1 MSIRRILPLVA
12 TAALALAVSA
22 GAWAQDGR
30 GHGRQGDRG
39 EQQRGDRGDRAAMGE
54 GNRMRAMPEPRAMRP
69 EPRPRPEQRQQ
80 RRRDDSMADSVR
92 RIQRTTRGRVINAER
107 VQSDGRSVNRIKVM
121 DDRGRI
127 RVYMD
132 DPAQR
137 RGAPTRDDD
146 N

>member
-1 MSIRRILPLVA
+1 MSTRRILPLLA

-30 GHGRQGDRG
+30 GGHRQGDRG
-39 EQQRGDRGDRAAMGE
+39 GEHRGARSGE
-54 GNRMRAMPEPRAMRP
+54 DNRQRAMPDPRPMRSESPRP
-69 EPRPRPEQRQQ
+69 EPRRH
-80 RRRDDSMADSVR
+80 RRDDSMADSVR

-107 VQSDGRSVNRIKVM
+107 VQSDGRSINRIKVM

-146 N
+146 S

>member
-1 MSIRRILPLVA
+1 MPTRRILPLLA
-12 TAALALAVSA
+12 TAALALTVSA

-30 GHGRQGDRG
+30 GHRQGDRG
-39 EQQRGDRGDRAAMGE
+39 AEPRRDRAGAGE
-54 GNRMRAMPEPRAMRP
+54 GNRQRAMPDPRPMRAESPRP
-69 EPRPRPEQRQQ
+69 EPRQQ

>member
-1 MSIRRILPLVA
+1 MPIRRSLLLIVPVA
-12 TAALALAVSA
+12 FALAASA

-30 GHGRQGDRG
+30 GHGRGQGDRAERG
-39 EQQRGDRGDRAAMGE
+39 E
-54 GNRMRAMPEPRAMRP
+54 RMREMPRRQMARPDVERDRPQPR
-69 EPRPRPEQRQQ
+69 E
-80 RRRDDSMADSVR
+80 RRAEDGMADSVR

-132 DPAQR
+132 DPQQR
-137 RGAPTRDDD
+137 VDPPTRRDDR
-146 N
+146 

>member
-1 MSIRRILPLVA
+1 MTTRRSLSLIAAA
-12 TAALALAVSA
+12 TLALAVSA

-30 GHGRQGDRG
+30 GNGRGQGGHGGQELG
-39 EQQRGDRGDRAAMGE
+39 ERMREAPRPRAAP
-54 GNRMRAMPEPRAMRP
+54 AAPARP
-69 EPRPRPEQRQQ
+69 EPRS

-107 VQSDGRSVNRIKVM
+107 VQSDGRNVNRIKVM
-121 DDRGRI
+121 DDRGRV

-132 DPAQR
+132 DPQQPR
-137 RGAPTRDDD
+137 RGAPTRRDD